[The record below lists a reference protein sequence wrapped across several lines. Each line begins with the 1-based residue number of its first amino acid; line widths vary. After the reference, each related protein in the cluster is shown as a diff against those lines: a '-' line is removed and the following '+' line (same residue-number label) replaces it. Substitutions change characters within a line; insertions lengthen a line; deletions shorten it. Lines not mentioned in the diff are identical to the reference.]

1 MKYHDDDDNKA
12 AKHDF
17 WPPQSM
23 LLAAT
28 NNNKKPPQSERM
40 REYSFLNKNLRLLI
54 KCFAKNIYLIFY
66 FASAAPHLLAVRVRS
81 VRSLWWG
88 GYWISCL
95 RCGWCAFPK
104 KNQNF
109 VYSYRVVLMRYT
121 THTFHKISAHHTYTI
136 YEWCGLPCR
145 YDGRKK
151 ERKATAP
158 RSCSMPYFNTST
170 NISYLWNKY
179 DCANPSKNICPIV
192 FLSRS
197 PNNLSNFYQLY
208 TVSCILCYAILY
220 LY

>member
-1 MKYHDDDDNKA
+1 MLCEKYLFNILFCLCCSPFA
-12 AKHDF
+12 CCSCSFGEVSLVRRLLDF
-17 WPPQSM
+17 
-23 LLAAT
+23 LLALWLVCFSEE
-28 NNNKKPPQSERM
+28 KPKFCL
-40 REYSFLNKNLRLLI
+40 FL
-54 KCFAKNIYLIFY
+54 
-66 FASAAPHLLAVRVRS
+66 
-81 VRSLWWG
+81 
-88 GYWISCL
+88 SC
-95 RCGWCAFPK
+95 GFDEI
-104 KNQNF
+104 
-109 VYSYRVVLMRYT
+109 
-121 THTFHKISAHHTYTI
+121 HTFNKISAHHTYTI
-136 YEWCGLPCR
+136 HEWCGLPCR

-179 DCANPSKNICPIV
+179 DCANPSKNMCPIV